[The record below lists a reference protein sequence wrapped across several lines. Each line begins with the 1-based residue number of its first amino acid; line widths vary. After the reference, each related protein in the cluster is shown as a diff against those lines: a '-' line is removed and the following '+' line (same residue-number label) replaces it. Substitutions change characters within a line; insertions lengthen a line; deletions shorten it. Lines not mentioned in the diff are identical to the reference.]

1 MGIYGFGK
9 AFNIRYAQNSY
20 RPTMR
25 FCSGPKPPI
34 GFGHQSY
41 TENTTIKINNGPTGF
56 WGFMSGLFGGLFGG
70 GMGVGM
76 GMNMGSF
83 GVLNTQMAQPAIGQ
97 AKTGDRLADLQKMFP
112 NWVITSD
119 GNGNYDAVNKDQTVH
134 HKGNFDEMCDKL
146 LKEKQGTSSTEETS
160 TTTTQ
165 DTSTA
170 QKSTPET
177 KTPASDGNGAVGG
190 GGGKVRSRQGAGGA
204 AKTTKKSI
212 GVKVPNN
219 WYRADTNSQEGK
231 GLNLK
236 SCTSASAVMNK
247 LLSAK
252 VDYLSSSDKAQLT
265 KELIKNNPSVFD
277 SNGKVKAGANFDKL
291 DVPSIAYIKNKYV
304 GKAKYN
310 KNNGTVTYTS
320 KQGNGTNIGDQNSTM
335 KGAGG
340 KVIRG
345 NNGYFVRVSKSGNVY
360 YDPKGNQISKE
371 TFAKKCPNIYASLNK
386 AAASTKAKS
395 HPTPANNGHTHT
407 GSRQPWL

>member
-1 MGIYGFGK
+1 
-9 AFNIRYAQNSY
+9 
-20 RPTMR
+20 MR

-34 GFGHQSY
+34 GFGNQSY

-76 GMNMGSF
+76 GMNMGGF
-83 GVLNTQMAQPAIGQ
+83 GFSPFGALNTQMAQPAIGQ

-112 NWVITSD
+112 SWVITSD

-165 DTSTA
+165 GTSTA
-170 QKSTPET
+170 QESTPET
-177 KTPASDGNGAVGG
+177 TTPASDGSGAGGG

-204 AKTTKKSI
+204 AKTAKKSS
-212 GVKVPNN
+212 GAKVPNN

-236 SCTSASAVMNK
+236 SCTSASAVMTK

-252 VDYLSSSDKAQLT
+252 MDYLSSSDRAQLT
-265 KELIKNNPSVFD
+265 QELIKNNPSVFD

-291 DVPSIAYIKNKYV
+291 DVPSIAYIRNKYV

-335 KGAGG
+335 KCAGG

-360 YDPKGNQISKE
+360 CDPQGNPISKE

-386 AAASTKAKS
+386 AAAHTSTSKAK
-395 HPTPANNGHTHT
+395 PTSPNYTANDYARYPAG
-407 GSRQPWL
+407 